1 MPPTRALKIERIVKR
16 VDNAIHN
23 PSVNYRGVKDAL
35 ADLKAANI
43 RPSYDDY
50 DHWIR
55 LAIDAR
61 SERKLCYLFG
71 SVNKSAL
78 LHLLEKGQLYLPM
91 YMKSSMFNP
100 NKHLNDHYY
109 NYDFD
114 ILSIVDDSKLTL
126 FFRQP
131 KAWPI
136 LNRLGESKRFRKYY
150 AVNPIA
156 IKRKQQR
163 TMLLRFW
170 LLTTKSLL
178 NRWRESLYFP
188 GTGAL
193 YKKAA
198 AAFEASIHRDKSE
211 DC

>member
-1 MPPTRALKIERIVKR
+1 MPPSKAIQIERMVKR

-23 PSVNYRGVKDAL
+23 PSVDYRGVKDAL

-50 DHWIR
+50 DSWIR
-55 LAIDAR
+55 LAIEAR

-78 LHLLEKGQLYLPM
+78 LHLLEKGQPYLPM

-100 NKHLNDHYY
+100 NKHLNDNYY

-114 ILSIVDDSKLTL
+114 ILSVVEDSKLTL

-131 KAWPI
+131 KAWPV
-136 LNRLGESKRFRKYY
+136 LMRLGESKRFRKYY

-156 IKRKQQR
+156 MKRKQQR

-170 LLTTKSLL
+170 LLTTKPLL
-178 NRWRESLYFP
+178 RSWQESLYIP

-198 AAFEASIHRDKSE
+198 ASFEETIHRDRSLY
-211 DC
+211 C